1 VVTNTK
7 VNGPIASAMAVVQI
21 FFQMETYTLAS
32 ISKEDLRDWDSTNG
46 KMEIHIRESL
56 GMG

>member
-1 VVTNTK
+1 
-7 VNGPIASAMAVVQI
+7 
-21 FFQMETYTLAS
+21 METYTLAS